1 MTREWQVTDAVA
13 ALLEKAASMPSACR
27 DYAAAEAAEA
37 QADAAACAADDAMQ
51 ELAGL
56 DPKLLP
62 DELPLGLA
70 LHRAHAAAEA
80 RVKALGDALDQFVD
94 ALKAG
99 DAAGAREIENTFV
112 CEG

>member
-1 MTREWQVTDAVA
+1 MTRKWEVTGDVA
-13 ALLEKAASMPSACR
+13 RLLERAASMPSACR
-27 DYAAAEAAEA
+27 DYAAAEDAEA
-37 QADAAACAADDAMQ
+37 KADAAACAADDAMQ
-51 ELAGL
+51 ELALL

-70 LHRAHAAAEA
+70 LHRAHAEAEA

-99 DAAGAREIENTFV
+99 DVDAAREIENTF

>member
-1 MTREWQVTDAVA
+1 MTREWKVTDDVA
-13 ALLEKAASMPSACR
+13 ALLEKAAGLPGVCLAYR
-27 DYAAAEAAEA
+27 IAEDAEAK
-37 QADAAACAADDAMQ
+37 ADAAACAADDAMQ

-56 DPKLLP
+56 DRKLLP

-70 LHRAHAAAEA
+70 LHRAHVAAEA
-80 RVKALGDALDQFVD
+80 RVQALADALDEFVD

-99 DAAGAREIENTFV
+99 DVDAAREIENTF